1 MKRPLI
7 SVIITAYNRREFI
20 RDAVNSIISSTLPE
34 DEYEIIVVKNFKD
47 ENVDSIVEKTGGKS
61 IIANLVTVGAMIALG
76 INAARGDIVTFLDD
90 DMYLPNRLS
99 IIKRIFKSIHSLI
112 YYHNNVITI
121 NETGSIIRDK
131 LVESTNIYNSIIVYN
146 YEDKLDVLKR
156 YGLGLGLRSSSIAVK
171 GSFIKRWVNII
182 KYFPELPDVIVFLL
196 ALIDEGAII
205 HDPRPLT
212 YYRVSST
219 STSSVRAI
227 INPINRFNRAVRIN
241 ARHALARHMLIT
253 LAEKLGLSKYIKYDE
268 ATIIGGIY
276 GNWGRW
282 LSRAIID
289 LVNCKSMT
297 CIGSVIIGSA
307 YLVNPWL
314 AKRLIYLYYTRV
326 FDVLWG
332 LRS

>member
-1 MKRPLI
+1 MKKPFI

-20 RDAVNSIISSTLPE
+20 RDAVNSVINSALPE

-47 ENVDSIVEKTGGKS
+47 EYVDNIVEKTGGKS

-76 INAARGDIVTFLDD
+76 INAAIGDIVTFLDD

-99 IIKRIFKSIHSLI
+99 IIKRIFKSAPSLI

-121 NETGSIIRDK
+121 NETGSIIRDE
-131 LVESTNIYNSIIVYN
+131 LVESTNIYNSIIAYN
-146 YEDKLDVLKR
+146 YEDKLDILKR
-156 YGLGLGLRSSSIAVK
+156 YGLGLGLRSSSIVVK

-182 KYFPELPDVIVFLL
+182 KYFPELPDVIIFLL

-219 STSSVRAI
+219 SASSVRAI
-227 INPINRFNRAVRIN
+227 VNPINRFNRAVRIN
-241 ARHALARHMLIT
+241 ARHALARHMLVT
-253 LAEKLGLSKYIKYDE
+253 LAKKSGLSKYIKYDE

-282 LSRAIID
+282 LSKAVID
-289 LVNCKSMT
+289 LLMCGSIK
-297 CIGSVIIGSA
+297 CIGSAMFGLT
-307 YLVNPWL
+307 YLISPWL
-314 AKRLIYLYYTRV
+314 AKRLVYLYYTRV
-326 FDVLWG
+326 FNAWG
-332 LRS
+332 LRY

>member
-7 SVIITAYNRREFI
+7 SVIITTYNRREFI

-61 IIANLVTVGAMIALG
+61 IIANLVTIGAMIALG

-131 LVESTNIYNSIIVYN
+131 LVESTNIYNSIIAYN

-276 GNWGRW
+276 GNWGR
-282 LSRAIID
+282 
-289 LVNCKSMT
+289 
-297 CIGSVIIGSA
+297 
-307 YLVNPWL
+307 
-314 AKRLIYLYYTRV
+314 
-326 FDVLWG
+326 
-332 LRS
+332 